1 MTYSEE
7 TKQSILQVSPQV
19 IKEKGVVSAECAK
32 EMAENVS
39 RLCKTD
45 IGISFTG
52 VAGPDSLEGHP
63 AGTIWIG
70 LSVKGHETEAFQFV
84 YGRDRNHNRR
94 RAVKQGF
101 QLIKQFLDAN

>member
-1 MTYSEE
+1 
-7 TKQSILQVSPQV
+7 
-19 IKEKGVVSAECAK
+19 
-32 EMAENVS
+32 
-39 RLCKTD
+39 
-45 IGISFTG
+45 
-52 VAGPDSLEGHP
+52 EGHP